1 MWKSLEAEK
10 NDVQPTPPVGWPV
23 QFLPSGDDTNAKAGV
38 VIAIE
43 GAGRL
48 TLSVLQPDTFPQ
60 TKKGVHYIY
69 HPLTKKGSPQTGR
82 CGSWR
87 YIPDMPVPKSHNKY
101 HEGIIARK
109 DEAIAKA
116 KADKEKAAAEAEVE
130 AKPKS
135 KKEAAV
141 A

>member
-10 NDVQPTPPVGWPV
+10 NDVQPTPPVGWTV
-23 QFLPSGDDTNAKAGV
+23 QFLPSGDTENPKAAIV
-38 VIAIE
+38 MAIE

-48 TLSVLQPDTFPQ
+48 TLSVLQPDQFPQ
-60 TKKGVHYIY
+60 TRKGVHYIY

-82 CGSWR
+82 SGSWR
-87 YIPDMPVPKSHNKY
+87 YLPDTTVPKTHNKF
-101 HEGIIARK
+101 HEAIIARK

-116 KADKEKAAAEAEVE
+116 EADKKRAAELADVE

-135 KKEAAV
+135 KKELANA
-141 A
+141 